1 MGRNFGYIVLLQLTT
16 LGVQT
21 GLAFGFPSSKATLQR
36 QRVLVGLAMREQEGE
51 GEEGEKPEEDNRAE
65 GFIFDERSDTER
77 GTFKLGPKSNVPSPF
92 EPPLELNSGPRT
104 GGDGDKVVLF
114 TCVTLALL
122 VQLFLAINK
131 EAPSF
136 DSYVPIAERLEK
148 SR

>member
-21 GLAFGFPSSKATLQR
+21 GLAFGFPSSKTTLQR
-36 QRVLVGLAMREQEGE
+36 QRVLVGLAMREQEGG
-51 GEEGEKPEEDNRAE
+51 GEDGEKLEKDSRAQ

-92 EPPLELNSGPRT
+92 EPPLEELNSGPRT

-122 VQLFLAINK
+122 VHRGQDYGSGPKALGL
-131 EAPSF
+131 
-136 DSYVPIAERLEK
+136 RLTPWAK
-148 SR
+148 ILML